1 MTQLTTTTT
10 TPKKRKNSRS
20 KGKNYERLVA
30 KKLGEW
36 WGEPFRST
44 PGSGALHWEKDNRV
58 AGDIVPPVDSKFPFT
73 VECKKR
79 EGWYF
84 DAIINETGE
93 IPEWWQQSVDDG
105 KRVDREPIL
114 IFSKNRSPNYVMLEW
129 ELFERL
135 NLHSEAYFKTRI
147 ITKKRSYDV
156 GICDLE
162 KLTALSTSAILDEFK
177 E

>member
-1 MTQLTTTTT
+1 MTKKTTAKAPT
-10 TPKKRKNSRS
+10 KKRKNSRS
-20 KGKNYERLVA
+20 KGKGYERLVA

-114 IFSKNRSPNYVMLEW
+114 IFSKNRAPSYVMLKW
-129 ELFERL
+129 ELFSKL
-135 NLHSEAYFKTRI
+135 NLDSEAYIKTRI
-147 ITKKRSYDV
+147 VTTEASYDV
-156 GICDLE
+156 GICNLE
-162 KLTALSTSAILDEFK
+162 KLTALSTTAILEQFS
-177 E
+177 

>member
-1 MTQLTTTTT
+1 MTKKTTTKAPT
-10 TPKKRKNSRS
+10 KKRKNSRS
-20 KGKNYERLVA
+20 KGKGYERLVA

-114 IFSKNRSPNYVMLEW
+114 IFSKNRAPSYVMLKW
-129 ELFERL
+129 KLFSKL
-135 NLHSEAYFKTRI
+135 NLDSEAYIKTRI
-147 ITKKRSYDV
+147 VTAEASYDV
-156 GICDLE
+156 GICNLE
-162 KLTALSTSAILDEFK
+162 KLTALSTAAILEQFS
-177 E
+177 

>member
-1 MTQLTTTTT
+1 MTKKKTTA

-20 KGKNYERLVA
+20 KGKGYERLVA

-58 AGDIVPPVDSKFPFT
+58 AGDIVAPVDSKFPFT

-84 DAIINETGE
+84 DALINQTGE
-93 IPEWWQQSVDDG
+93 IPSWWQQSIDDG

-114 IFSKNRSPNYVMLEW
+114 IFSKNRAPNYVMLHW

-135 NLHSEAYFKTRI
+135 GLDYGVYFKTRI
-147 ITKKRSYDV
+147 TTEVKEYDV
-156 GICDLE
+156 GICNLE
-162 KLTALSTSAILDEFK
+162 NLTALQVSKILEQF
-177 E
+177 